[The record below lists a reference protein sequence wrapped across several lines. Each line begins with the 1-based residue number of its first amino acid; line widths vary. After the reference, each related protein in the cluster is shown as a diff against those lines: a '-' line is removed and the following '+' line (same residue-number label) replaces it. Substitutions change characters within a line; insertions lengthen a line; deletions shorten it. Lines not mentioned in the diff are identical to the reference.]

1 MYARKHIYVWRV
13 LMNRCFKLLVLG
25 LLTFSML
32 AFSSAQ
38 ETPVDP
44 ITKPSQPTEA
54 DETPMPPSTPVD
66 SDSKKT
72 ESKTADNT
80 TTEPSNAVNV
90 DELLRQLESIIRD
103 PFAPDAAIIREQ
115 KKANNEFVEIQQNV
129 NLPEITL
136 VGYIE
141 QTIDEKTSHLAGIRL
156 DNRVYFVRES
166 DRLTIT
172 RGSGNIV
179 IEITSIND
187 GFVEVKL
194 GTLIE
199 SLIIR

>member
-1 MYARKHIYVWRV
+1 
-13 LMNRCFKLLVLG
+13 MNGCFKILGVG

-38 ETPVDP
+38 EAPIDP
-44 ITKPSQPTEA
+44 TTKPSPPTKVN
-54 DETPMPPSTPVD
+54 ETPPTNETPGDDDDGKQTEPQTTDDTPVEQQD
-66 SDSKKT
+66 AID
-72 ESKTADNT
+72 
-80 TTEPSNAVNV
+80 V

-129 NLPEITL
+129 NIPEITL

-141 QTIDEKTSHLAGIRL
+141 QTLDEKTSHLAGIKL

-172 RGSGNIV
+172 RSSGNIV
-179 IEITSIND
+179 IEITSISN

-194 GTLIE
+194 GTLAE

>member
-1 MYARKHIYVWRV
+1 
-13 LMNRCFKLLVLG
+13 MNGCFKIFVLG

-38 ETPVDP
+38 EAPIDPATKPSPPTKVDETPPTNKTPVD
-44 ITKPSQPTEA
+44 
-54 DETPMPPSTPVD
+54 D
-66 SDSKKT
+66 DSKQT
-72 ESKTADNT
+72 EPKTADNT
-80 TTEPSNAVNV
+80 SAEQPGAIDV

-115 KKANNEFVEIQQNV
+115 KKANNEFVEIQHNS
-129 NLPEITL
+129 NIPAITL

-141 QTIDEKTSHLAGIRL
+141 QNIDGKTNHLAGIKL
-156 DNRVYFVRES
+156 ENRVYFVRES

-172 RGSGNIV
+172 RNSGNIV

-194 GTLIE
+194 GTLTE

>member
-1 MYARKHIYVWRV
+1 
-13 LMNRCFKLLVLG
+13 MNGCFKIFVLG
-25 LLTFSML
+25 LLTFSVL

-38 ETPVDP
+38 EAPKDPAPKQSPLTKVDETPPTDKTPVDDDENQ
-44 ITKPSQPTEA
+44 TKPKP
-54 DETPMPPSTPVD
+54 
-66 SDSKKT
+66 
-72 ESKTADNT
+72 ADNT
-80 TTEPSNAVNV
+80 SVEQPPAPDAIDV
-90 DELLRQLESIIRD
+90 DGLLRQLESIIRD

-129 NLPEITL
+129 NIPEITL

-141 QTIDEKTSHLAGIRL
+141 QTIDEKTTHLAGIKL

-172 RGSGNIV
+172 RNSGNIV

-194 GTLIE
+194 GTLAE

>member
-1 MYARKHIYVWRV
+1 
-13 LMNRCFKLLVLG
+13 MNGCFKLFTLG

-38 ETPVDP
+38 EAPIDPVTKPSPPTKIDEAPTTNKTPVDN
-44 ITKPSQPTEA
+44 
-54 DETPMPPSTPVD
+54 
-66 SDSKKT
+66 DSKNT
-72 ESKTADNT
+72 ELKSADKSPA
-80 TTEPSNAVNV
+80 EQPDAINV

-115 KKANNEFVEIQQNV
+115 KKANNEFVEIQN
-129 NLPEITL
+129 NTNIPEITL

-141 QTIDEKTSHLAGIRL
+141 QQIDGKTIHLAGIKL
-156 DNRVYFVRES
+156 ENRVYFVRES

-172 RGSGNIV
+172 RNSGNTV
-179 IEITSIND
+179 VEITSINN
-187 GFVEVKL
+187 GFVEIKL
-194 GTLIE
+194 GTLAE

>member
-1 MYARKHIYVWRV
+1 
-13 LMNRCFKLLVLG
+13 MNGCFKIFVLG

-38 ETPVDP
+38 EVPIDPATKPSPPTKVDETPPTNKTPVDDNS
-44 ITKPSQPTEA
+44 KQTE
-54 DETPMPPSTPVD
+54 P
-66 SDSKKT
+66 
-72 ESKTADNT
+72 KTADNT
-80 TTEPSNAVNV
+80 SAEQPPAADAIDV

-115 KKANNEFVEIQQNV
+115 KKANNEFVEIQQNS
-129 NLPEITL
+129 NIPEITL

-141 QTIDEKTSHLAGIRL
+141 QNIDGKTNHLAGIKL

-166 DRLTIT
+166 DQLTIT
-172 RGSGNIV
+172 RNSGNIV

-194 GTLIE
+194 GTLAE

>member
-1 MYARKHIYVWRV
+1 
-13 LMNRCFKLLVLG
+13 MNGCFKILGLG

-32 AFSSAQ
+32 SFSSAQ
-38 ETPVDP
+38 EAPIDPTPKPSAPTKVNETPPTNETPVDDDG
-44 ITKPSQPTEA
+44 KQ
-54 DETPMPPSTPVD
+54 
-66 SDSKKT
+66 
-72 ESKTADNT
+72 
-80 TTEPSNAVNV
+80 TEPQTPDDTSVEQSDAIDV

-129 NLPEITL
+129 NIPEITL

-141 QTIDEKTSHLAGIRL
+141 QTIDEKTSHLAGIKM

-172 RGSGNIV
+172 RSSGNIV